1 MVFNIQWYNQIN
13 STNEFIKQQII
24 EGKLLKNYSVIA
36 TYNQTNGNGRFNRK
50 WISEPN
56 TNLCFSIFLKTNK
69 KIDTIP
75 SLTMA
80 VAVAINGY
88 LRQQNISSNVKWPN
102 DVIVNNKKIC
112 GILSEYFDDLSPGSC
127 IVIGIGLNVNMTNTE
142 ANRIDQPA
150 TSMLIEKN
158 CAYPLEET
166 LINICDH
173 LSFWIKKWEKEGFNS
188 VKEEW
193 IKNSSKIGEKILIKD
208 ENNEYF
214 GKLEGYGEN
223 GEILINIDGKIRKIW
238 SGEIPL

>member
-1 MVFNIQWYNQIN
+1 MEFNIQWYNQIN
-13 STNEFIKQQII
+13 STNEFIKQQLN
-24 EGKLLKNYSVIA
+24 EGNVLKNYSIIA

-50 WISEPN
+50 WVSEPN

-69 KIDTIP
+69 KIYTIP

-80 VAVAINGY
+80 IALAINGY
-88 LRQQNISSNVKWPN
+88 LRQQNILSHVKWPN

-112 GILSEYFDDLSPGSC
+112 GILSEYYDTPSTQSS

-142 ANRIDQPA
+142 AMKIDQPA

-158 CAYPLEET
+158 CAYSLEET

-173 LSFWIKKWEKEGFNS
+173 LNFWIKKWENEGFNA
-188 VKEEW
+188 VRDEW
-193 IKNSSKIGEKILIKD
+193 IKNSIRIGEKIVIKD
-208 ENNEYF
+208 DDNEYN
-214 GKLEGYGEN
+214 GKLEGYGKN
-223 GEILINIDGKIRKIW
+223 GEILINIDGKINKIW